1 MKKRMRKSKIK
12 VSKRCEKKR
21 RRLRADDSVNKK
33 MNNRKYWFS
42 LLLPS
47 LTHRANCRVTKADQL
62 APGTEFGFA
71 KIVGAISRGHPGVVV
86 RCLNFFFWFGRR
98 GVQRGLSIGSS
109 LCVRRRRFWFLG
121 RCRWGGRRD
130 GRCCGGGGG
139 WEGGR
144 RRRGGERK
152 GGYERSETASSFVD
166 RQENLLCASFCL
178 QLPLRSPYRGREP
191 ARAFPS
197 EIKSGCTLYFL
208 VVYSYDMN
216 EFQFSDF

>member
-121 RCRWGGRRD
+121 RAQVGWQARRKMLRW
-130 GRCCGGGGG
+130 
-139 WEGGR
+139 R
-144 RRRGGERK
+144 RRLGRWTAAERRRK
-152 GGYERSETASSFVD
+152 KR
-166 RQENLLCASFCL
+166 R
-178 QLPLRSPYRGREP
+178 LR
-191 ARAFPS
+191 
-197 EIKSGCTLYFL
+197 KK
-208 VVYSYDMN
+208 
-216 EFQFSDF
+216 